1 MIERIKRFDI
11 NKIYEGD
18 VLQVLKTFPD
28 ESIDCCV
35 TSPPYWGLRDYGT
48 ATWIGGD
55 CNCDHKQYLGGHG
68 DDSMK
73 QVSSNGTQ
81 MYNYKDICKKCGA
94 VRQDKQI
101 GLEKTPEEYV
111 QTMVVIFNEVKRVLK
126 KEGTL
131 WLNLGDSYCGS
142 GSKGDLKDPEHPEG
156 RNGLSVALNNRI
168 EGMKPK
174 DLVGIPWMTAFALRS
189 AGWYLRQDIIWHKPN
204 PMPESVTDRCT
215 KSHEYIFLLSKSN
228 KYYFDQI
235 LEKAEFSSIKRLS
248 QDIENQ
254 EGSNRVPFKINGNMK
269 AVGRRKNDGT
279 NYGGNGT
286 GFQDHS
292 GYNNLD
298 NPYVRNKRDVWTI
311 NTRPYK
317 EAHFA
322 TFPEELIIP
331 MIKAGCPENGVVLD
345 PFMGAG
351 TTGLVCKKL
360 NRNYVGIELNPKY
373 IEIAEKRIAD
383 SDKEPDETPAE
394 KVKKIQE
401 KVLRDINLT
410 INF

>member
-142 GSKGDLKDPEHPEG
+142 GSKGDLKDPKHPEG

-215 KSHEYIFLLSKSN
+215 KSHEYIFLLSKSK
-228 KYYFDQI
+228 KYYYD
-235 LEKAEFSSIKRLS
+235 ADSIKVPSLTND
-248 QDIENQ
+248 DIIRDRDTTKLN
-254 EGSNRVPFKINGNMK
+254 NTP
-269 AVGRRKNDGT
+269 GRTKMGGLKT
-279 NYGGNGT
+279 NSYE
-286 GFQDHS
+286 
-292 GYNNLD
+292 YA
-298 NPYVRNKRDVWTI
+298 NKRDVWTI
-311 NTRPYK
+311 NTLPYK

-383 SDKEPDETPAE
+383 SDKEPEETPAE

>member
-235 LEKAEFSSIKRLS
+235 LEPYTEPM
-248 QDIENQ
+248 
-254 EGSNRVPFKINGNMK
+254 NRW
-269 AVGRRKNDGT
+269 
-279 NYGGNGT
+279 GGDELVANNESMWDEGT
-286 GFQDHS
+286 GQSTYRDR
-292 GYNNLD
+292 NMRP
-298 NPYVRNKRDVWTI
+298 NPDGKNKRSVWTV

>member
-235 LEKAEFSSIKRLS
+235 LEPYTEPM
-248 QDIENQ
+248 
-254 EGSNRVPFKINGNMK
+254 NRW
-269 AVGRRKNDGT
+269 
-279 NYGGNGT
+279 GGDELVANNESMWDEGT
-286 GFQDHS
+286 GQSTYRDR
-292 GYNNLD
+292 NMRP
-298 NPYVRNKRDVWTI
+298 NPDGKNKRSVWTV

-383 SDKEPDETPAE
+383 SDKEPEETPAE

>member
-1 MIERIKRFDI
+1 MIERIRRFDI

-235 LEKAEFSSIKRLS
+235 LEPYTEPM
-248 QDIENQ
+248 
-254 EGSNRVPFKINGNMK
+254 NRW
-269 AVGRRKNDGT
+269 
-279 NYGGNGT
+279 GGDELVANNESMWDEGT
-286 GFQDHS
+286 GQS
-292 GYNNLD
+292 TYRNMRP
-298 NPYVRNKRDVWTI
+298 NPDGKNKRSVWTV
-311 NTRPYK
+311 NNRPYK

-322 TFPEELIIP
+322 TFPEELIVP
-331 MIKAGCPENGVVLD
+331 MIKAGCPENGLVLD

-360 NRNYVGIELNPKY
+360 KRNYVGIELNPKY

-383 SDKEPDETPAE
+383 SDKEPDETPAK

-401 KVLRDINLT
+401 KVLRDINFT

>member
-1 MIERIKRFDI
+1 MIERIRRFDI

-215 KSHEYIFLLSKSN
+215 KSHEYIFLLSKQN

-235 LEKAEFSSIKRLS
+235 LEPYTEPMNKW
-248 QDIENQ
+248 
-254 EGSNRVPFKINGNMK
+254 
-269 AVGRRKNDGT
+269 
-279 NYGGNGT
+279 GGDELVANNESMWDEGT
-286 GFQDHS
+286 GQSTYRDR
-292 GYNNLD
+292 NMRP
-298 NPYVRNKRDVWTI
+298 NPDGKNKRSVWTV

>member
-1 MIERIKRFDI
+1 MIERIRRFDI

-131 WLNLGDSYCGS
+131 WLNLGDSYYNQPAGNKSPS
-142 GSKGDLKDPEHPEG
+142 GFQQNTTTGRENALVQYGGKMESKKLTNVK
-156 RNGLSVALNNRI
+156 I
-168 EGMKPK
+168 K

-235 LEKAEFSSIKRLS
+235 LEPYTEPM
-248 QDIENQ
+248 
-254 EGSNRVPFKINGNMK
+254 NRW
-269 AVGRRKNDGT
+269 
-279 NYGGNGT
+279 GGDELVANNESMWDEGT
-286 GFQDHS
+286 GQSTYRDR
-292 GYNNLD
+292 NMRP
-298 NPYVRNKRDVWTI
+298 NPDGKNKRSVWTV